1 MASRGTAQVDEV
13 PLRDELYSVSQL
25 EQHARGLA
33 AWHLTGRATR
43 GAKDGLLQRLT
54 DNERI
59 LRDAHGM
66 VTQAVRNGRRITPAA
81 EWFVDNYHLIEEQIR
96 TARRHLPRG
105 YHRELPRL
113 MSGPSAGTPRVYE
126 LVQELISHSHGRL
139 DIEGL
144 RAYVA
149 AYQAQAPLQLGE
161 LWAIPIMLRLALL
174 DSLRRVVRGVTVGR
188 RDREMACEWVER
200 MVETAAVAP
209 GHVVLVLAE
218 MVETNPPLSNAFV
231 SELATRLQGLGPA
244 FTFPI
249 TWLEQRLAERGQ
261 TVAQVFQWV
270 SQSQAADQVAIGNC
284 IGSLRLL
291 GATTWRDFVEA
302 MSSVEQSLRQDPAG
316 AYERMDFGTRD
327 QYRHAVE
334 AIAKRSPASE
344 TAVADAAVAL
354 AGAGVERRSHVGFY
368 LVDAGRSELE
378 ARVGMRRPITLVM
391 RRWSRRVRLAL
402 YVAAVLSLSV
412 AMAAWLL
419 HSPLAQAYSGIPS
432 FLIALVLGGVASQ
445 LAVACVNLSVMLLVA
460 PRTLPRLDFSKGIPA
475 TSRTAVVVPTML
487 TERAEVAAQLELLE
501 VRYLANRDVEL
512 AFVVLTDFRDA
523 ASECMPGDD
532 ALLAQMREGI
542 AALNAR
548 YAREGATQPFALYH
562 RARRYCVQQGV
573 FMGWERKR
581 GKLEEFSRALRGE
594 AARFHT
600 IEGDQA
606 FLSGVRFVIVLDSD
620 TELPRDTARELA
632 AALAH
637 PLNRPRID
645 PQCGRV
651 VEGYGILQP
660 RVMANLESAGRSA
673 FAQLFAGEFGIDPY
687 TRAVSDVY
695 QDAFDEGSF
704 VGKGIYDVDALCA
717 VTVGRLPEGRI
728 LSHDLLE
735 GGYARAGLVSDV
747 LLVEDYPATYL
758 ADASRRSRW
767 IRGDVQIA
775 AWLLPRVPG
784 PLGKGRVRNPLSW
797 LSRWKIFDNL
807 RRSVM
812 PLAQVALLLVGWNV
826 PGAASYA
833 TLSMLAILILP
844 GLLDAVTA
852 LLRRPQEL
860 SFGLYAR
867 DVVQAWLRA
876 LARDAV
882 SLAALPYE
890 AMLSAMALGTAL
902 YRLHVSGKNLLAWR
916 TSRDA
921 QIGEGNGLWQRYG
934 ELAVAPLAGL
944 GCGAWLY
951 VSEPAALPAAAP
963 VLLAWLLLP
972 SVVYALSED
981 KSGETSGLS
990 RADEQFLRR
999 IARRTFE
1006 FFERFVGEGEHFLP
1020 PDNFQL
1026 DPPCGV
1032 AHRTSPTNIGLAFT
1046 SHLAANDFGYISAG
1060 KLLARSQAM
1069 LLSVEKLARYRGH
1082 LYNWYDT
1089 QNCEPLKPL
1098 YVSAVDSGNFVGH
1111 LLTFSEGLRELEGAL
1126 VFNPATF
1133 QGLNDLLGVVGEA
1146 AGAFRAADAVLARAL
1161 VLCESMPKGMTA
1173 AAQLLAQLEDCALE
1187 LTHACAEAPGSELRN
1202 WAAAFES
1209 QVADAQRDLR
1219 HMAPWLSCAMPVA
1232 LPNRIALPDL
1242 DAVPTL
1248 GSLAL
1253 MESALAPAILSL
1265 REQPDADLSAWAL
1278 RLQED
1283 VALGAGR
1290 ARARLSEISDLARR
1304 VDALTTCDYDFL
1316 YDKERRLLAIGF
1328 HVGDHRLDQGY
1339 YDLLA
1344 SEARLASFLAIAQG
1358 ALPQEHWFSLGR
1370 SLTRT
1375 GKRSALLSWSGS
1387 MFEYLMPML
1396 IMPSYRGT
1404 ILDETCRAVVDRQ
1417 IEYGRELGVP
1427 WGVSESGYSK
1437 TDIQLNYQYRA
1448 FGVPGLGFKR
1458 GLAEDLVIAPYAS
1471 VMALMV
1477 SPRQACENLRRLVR
1491 DGRLGALGFYEAV
1504 DYTPLRIPRGKDS
1517 VTVASYMAHHQGMS
1531 LLSLAHV
1538 LLGQP
1543 MQRRFEENQEFRA
1556 TLLLLQ
1562 ERVPRLPVI
1571 FPHPADMESVRDAGQ
1586 NPEPNVRVF
1595 STPNTPAPQVQL
1607 LSNGTYH
1614 VMVTNAGGGYS
1625 RFGELAVTRWQEDS
1639 TCDPWGSFCYLRDLG
1654 CGAIWSAAHQPT
1666 LAPATTYEAIFSQG
1680 RAEFRRRDGDI
1691 DTHVE
1696 ISVSPEDDVE
1706 LRRVSVTNFGQRMRA
1721 IELTSYAEVVLTS
1734 HAADLAHPAFSN
1746 LFVQTEILRDAGAIL
1761 CTRRPRSS
1769 TENPPYLFHLMTV
1782 QGVTCGPT
1790 SFDSARETFL
1800 GRGRT
1805 PMDPQAMHRSEL
1817 SGSEGP
1823 VLDPIVAIRNAVT
1836 LGPDEVARVHIVTGV
1851 AATRE
1856 LALALID
1863 KYRDRHAAERVFE
1876 LAWTHSQ
1883 VDLRRLEATEADT
1896 QLYERLASHLLYAN
1910 PGLRAPR
1917 SVIAH
1922 NQRDQSGLWA
1932 YAISGDLP
1940 IMLIRIAD
1948 RQHISTVRQL
1958 LQAHAYFRLKGL
1970 KADLVIWN
1978 EDPSGYRQVLQ
1989 EDILGATAAVGA
2001 SDLVDRPGG
2010 IFIRRAD
2017 QVSEEDKVL
2026 MQTVARLIVVGRDGT
2041 LAEQLNRP
2049 QVGELPPAVFE
2060 PLLRR
2065 SPRSISNVERAQ
2077 QVASHAWSKD
2087 ELIAW
2092 NGHGGFAPGGR
2103 EYVIVTGADAPTPA
2117 PWVNVLANP
2126 YFGSVVS
2133 ESGSAYTWCENARN
2147 YRLTPW
2153 HNDPVSDL
2161 SGELFYL
2168 RDEHDGKVWSP
2179 SPWPAGDRE
2188 PYTTRHGFGYTT
2200 FEHVRDGIE
2209 SDLCTFVARDA
2220 PVKMLLLTL
2229 RNRSGRSRRIS
2240 ATAVFSLVLGESRAH
2255 AMPYTVTEVDPSSR
2269 ALLARNS
2276 YATGYARRVAFL
2288 DCSSEQR
2295 SYSGDRAEVL
2305 GRNGNVRKP
2314 ACMGLASLS
2323 GHVGAALDPCLAM
2336 QVALDLADGQERQL
2350 AFSFGSGMDGDD
2362 ARVLIQRFHGVLPV
2376 RAELGS
2382 VIAQWCETLQMVQVE
2397 TPEPAFD
2404 FLANGWLLYQVISA
2418 RMWARSGFYQS
2429 GGAYGFRD
2437 QLQDAMSLLHAAPK
2451 LLREHLVRASSRQ
2464 FRDGDVQHWW
2474 HPPVGWGVRTRI
2486 SDDFLWLPYAVAR
2499 YVEATGDVGVLD
2511 ERTHF
2516 IDGRTVRPD
2525 EDSYFDRPLVLD
2537 ELGTVYEHCVRAIK
2551 HGLPVGQHGL
2561 PLIGSGDWNDGMNL
2575 VGEGGKGESV
2585 WLAFF
2590 LHDVLVRFAGIAR
2603 VRGDVEMVS
2612 CCQTAAAQLAAAVE
2626 RNGWDGAWYRRA
2638 YFDSGEPLGSSDN
2651 EECQIDSLPQSW
2663 SVLSGVGDPERALRA
2678 LTSLDERLV
2687 RRDLG
2692 LIQLFDPAF
2701 DGSAMNPG
2709 YVKGYVPGVRE
2720 NGAQY
2725 THAAVWVV
2733 MAFAAAGD
2741 VERAWEL
2748 FGLLNPIHHGD
2759 SESAIAT
2766 YKVEPYVV
2774 AADVY
2779 TNPQHP
2785 GRGGWSWYTGAAG
2798 WMYRLALESLLGIT
2812 LAVDHLRVEPLLP
2825 RGWGGFVVNYRYRTS
2840 LYRIRVHGP
2849 VEGGIGCAR
2858 MRVDAL
2864 DCPDMRLPLRDDGQT
2879 HQAEV
2884 WVAPRRA
2891 ALPRTAA

>member
-1 MASRGTAQVDEV
+1 M
-13 PLRDELYSVSQL
+13 RDELYSVSQL

-33 AWHLTGRATR
+33 AWHVTGRAKR
-43 GAKDGLLQRLT
+43 GAKDGLLLRLAE
-54 DNERI
+54 NERM

-66 VTQAVRNGRRITPAA
+66 VTQAVHSGRRITPAA
-81 EWFVDNYHLIEEQIR
+81 EWFIDNYHLIEEQIR

-113 MSGPSAGTPRVYE
+113 MSGPSAGTPRVYQ

-139 DIEGL
+139 DVDGL
-144 RAYVA
+144 RAYVT
-149 AYQAQAPLQLGE
+149 AYQSKAPLQLGE

-174 DSLRRVVRGVTVGR
+174 ESLRRVVAGVTAGR
-188 RDREMACEWVER
+188 RDREGASSWVER

-209 GHVVLVLAE
+209 ARVVLVLAE
-218 MVETNPPLSNAFV
+218 MVEANPPLTNAFV

-244 FTFPI
+244 FAFPI

-302 MSSVEQSLRQDPAG
+302 MSSVEQSLRRDPAE
-316 AYERMDFGTRD
+316 AYAHMDFGSRD

-334 AIAKRSPASE
+334 AIAKLSPTSE
-344 TAVADAAVAL
+344 TEVADAAVAL
-354 AGAGVERRSHVGFY
+354 ARGGEARRAHVGYY
-368 LVDAGRSELE
+368 LVDVGRSELE
-378 ARVGMRRPITLVM
+378 AKVRMRRPLSHVI
-391 RRWSRRVRLAL
+391 RGWSRHARLGL
-402 YVAAVLSLSV
+402 YVAAVAGVSTAASV
-412 AMAAWLL
+412 ACSQLPEAHGIVGLRLL
-419 HSPLAQAYSGIPS
+419 LLA
-432 FLIALVLGGVASQ
+432 LLVGAVASQ
-445 LAVACVNLSVMLLVA
+445 LAVACVNLLAMLLVP

-475 TSRTAVVVPTML
+475 KFRTAVVVPTLL
-487 TERAEVAAQLELLE
+487 TERSEIDAQLELLE
-501 VRYLANRDVEL
+501 VRYLANRDREL
-512 AFVVLTDFRDA
+512 AFVLLTDFRDA
-523 ASECMPGDD
+523 PTEEVQGDD
-532 ALLAQMREGI
+532 ALLQQIREGI
-542 AALNAR
+542 IALNAT
-548 YAREGATQPFALYH
+548 YAQEGTPSPFALYH
-562 RARRYCVQQGV
+562 RPRRYCPSQGV

-581 GKLEEFSRALRGE
+581 GKLEEFGLALRGN
-594 AARFHT
+594 AQRFHT
-600 IEGDQA
+600 IVADQA
-606 FLSGVRFVIVLDSD
+606 HLAGVQFVIVLDSD
-620 TELPRDTARELA
+620 TELPRDTACELA
-632 AALAH
+632 ATLAH

-645 PQCGRV
+645 AKCGRV

-660 RVMANLESAGRSA
+660 RVMANLESVGRSR

-695 QDAFDEGSF
+695 QDVFDEGSF
-704 VGKGIYDVDALCA
+704 VGKGIYDVDALSA
-717 VTVGRLPEGRI
+717 VTVGRLPEARI

-735 GGYARAGLVSDV
+735 GGYARAGLVSDI
-747 LLVEDYPATYL
+747 LLVEDYPSTYL
-758 ADASRRSRW
+758 ADANRRSRW

-784 PLGKGRVRNPLSW
+784 PNGKGRVWNPLSP

-807 RRSVM
+807 RRSIM
-812 PLAQVALLLVGWNV
+812 PLAQFALLVGGFFT
-826 PGAASYA
+826 PGAASVT
-833 TLSMLAILILP
+833 TLFVLAILVLP
-844 GLLDAVTA
+844 GLLDAATA
-852 LLRRPQEL
+852 LMRRPLEL
-860 SFGLYAR
+860 SIGLYAR
-867 DVVQAWLRA
+867 DVLHAWLRA
-876 LARDAV
+876 LARDSVAL
-882 SLAALPYE
+882 SALPFE
-890 AMLSAMALGTAL
+890 AMLSAVSIGTAA
-902 YRLHVSGKNLLAWR
+902 YRLTITGKNLLVWQ
-916 TSRDA
+916 TSREA
-921 QIGEGNGLWQRYG
+921 QKNGGAQHWRRYG
-934 ELAVAPLAGL
+934 ELTVAPLASVS
-944 GCGAWLY
+944 CGAWLY
-951 VSEPAALPAAAP
+951 VAEPAALPVAAP
-963 VLLAWLLLP
+963 VLVAWLLFP
-972 SVVYALSED
+972 VVVYALSATR
-981 KSGETSGLS
+981 SQETSGLS
-990 RADEQFLRR
+990 RVDEQFLRR
-999 IARRTFE
+999 IARRTFQ
-1006 FFERFVGEGEHFLP
+1006 FFERFVEASDHYLP
-1020 PDNFQL
+1020 PDNFQV
-1026 DPPCGV
+1026 DPPAGL

-1046 SHLAANDFGYISAG
+1046 SHLAGYDFGYLSVG
-1060 KLLARSQAM
+1060 RLLARTEAM
-1069 LLSVEKLARYRGH
+1069 LANVEKLPRYRGH

-1089 QNCEPLKPL
+1089 QSCEALKPL

-1111 LLTFSEGLRELEGAL
+1111 VLTFAEGLRELLTAPILSGETFKGLTDAL
-1126 VFNPATF
+1126 AVLA
-1133 QGLNDLLGVVGEA
+1133 EA
-1146 AGAFRAADAVLARAL
+1146 AGAFRGSEGVIARSVALCETSPTGLSASARTLERLADCAAD
-1161 VLCESMPKGMTA
+1161 
-1173 AAQLLAQLEDCALE
+1173 
-1187 LTHACAEAPGSELRN
+1187 LTKACADAPSTELQA
-1202 WAAAFES
+1202 WATAFEK
-1209 QVADAQRDLR
+1209 QVGDALHDLKW
-1219 HMAPWLSCAMPVA
+1219 MAPWSPLIVPEGLPTDLS
-1232 LPNRIALPDL
+1232 LPDL

-1248 GSLAL
+1248 TGVAQAEAVLAPL
-1253 MESALAPAILSL
+1253 LNRLREHADANLAAWAMRLQTEIALAAS
-1265 REQPDADLSAWAL
+1265 
-1278 RLQED
+1278 
-1283 VALGAGR
+1283 R
-1290 ARARLSEISDLARR
+1290 ARSRIAEIHGLARR
-1304 VDALTTCDYDFL
+1304 LNALSVCDYDFL
-1316 YDKERRLLAIGF
+1316 YDKERRLLSIGF
-1328 HVGDHRLDQGY
+1328 HVSDHRLDLGF

-1358 ALPQEHWFSLGR
+1358 ALPKEHWFGLGR
-1370 SLTRT
+1370 SLTRM

-1417 IEYGRELGVP
+1417 VEYGRELGIP

-1437 TDIQLNYQYRA
+1437 TDNQLNYQYRA
-1448 FGVPGLGFKR
+1448 FGVPGLGFRR
-1458 GLAEDLVIAPYAS
+1458 GLSEDIVVAPYAS
-1471 VMALMV
+1471 VMGLMV
-1477 SPRQACENLRRLVR
+1477 APHAACANMRRLVR
-1491 DGRLGALGFYEAV
+1491 EGRLGALGFYEAV
-1504 DYTPLRIPRGKDS
+1504 DYTPVRLPRGKES
-1517 VTVASYMAHHQGMS
+1517 VTVASYMAHHQGMA

-1538 LLGQP
+1538 LLRQP
-1543 MQRRFEENQEFRA
+1543 MQRRFVENQEFRA

-1571 FPHPADMESVRDAGQ
+1571 FPHPADTESVRDAGQ
-1586 NPEPNVRVF
+1586 TSEPNVRVF

-1625 RFGELAVTRWQEDS
+1625 RFGEVAVTRWQEDT

-1654 CGAIWSAAHQPT
+1654 SGAVWSAAHQPT
-1666 LAPATTYEAIFSQG
+1666 LSPANSYEAIFSQG

-1696 ISVSPEDDVE
+1696 ISVSPEDNVE
-1706 LRRVSVTNFGQRMRA
+1706 LRRVSVTNFGQRVRA
-1721 IELTSYAEVVLTS
+1721 IELTSYAEVVLTT

-1746 LFVQTEILRDAGAIL
+1746 LFVQTEILRDQGAIV

-1769 TENPPYLFHLMTV
+1769 TEHPPYMFHLMTV
-1782 QGVTCGPT
+1782 QGVTSGLT

-1805 PMDPQAMHRSEL
+1805 AVDPQAMHRSEL
-1817 SGSEGP
+1817 SGSEGA

-1836 LGPDEVARVHIVTGV
+1836 LGPDDVARIHIVTGV
-1851 AATRE
+1851 APTRE

-1896 QLYERLASHLLYAN
+1896 QLYERLASHLLFASAS
-1910 PGLRAPR
+1910 LRAPR

-1948 RQHISTVRQL
+1948 RQHIPIVRQL

-2010 IFIRRAD
+2010 IFIRRSD

-2026 MQTVARLIVVGRDGT
+2026 MQTVARLILVGRDGT
-2041 LAEQLNRP
+2041 LADQLNRP
-2049 QVGELPPAVFE
+2049 QVGELLPAVFE
-2060 PLLRR
+2060 PQTRR
-2065 SPRSISNVERAQ
+2065 VPRMSLPVERDHS
-2077 QVASHAWSKD
+2077 QVRARSKA
-2087 ELIAW
+2087 ELSAW
-2092 NGHGGFAPGGR
+2092 NGHGGFSPGGR
-2103 EYVIVTGADAPTPA
+2103 EYVIVTRRDAPTPA

-2153 HNDPVSDL
+2153 HNDPVSDP

-2168 RDEHDGKVWSP
+2168 RDEQDGHFWSP
-2179 SPWPAGDRE
+2179 SPWPAGDKE
-2188 PYTTRHGFGYTT
+2188 SYTTRHGFGYTT
-2200 FEHVRDGIE
+2200 FEHIHDGIE
-2209 SDLCTFVARDA
+2209 SELCMFVAHDA

-2240 ATAVFSLVLGESRAH
+2240 ATAAYSLVLGESRAH
-2255 AMPYTVTEVDPSSR
+2255 AMPYTVTEVDPSTT

-2276 YATGYARRVAFL
+2276 YATGFARRVAFL
-2288 DCSSEQR
+2288 DCSAELR
-2295 SYSGDRAEVL
+2295 AYSGDRAEVL
-2305 GRNGNVRKP
+2305 GRNGNPRRP
-2314 ACMGLASLS
+2314 ACMAQASLS
-2323 GHVGAALDPCLAM
+2323 GHVGAALDPCMAM
-2336 QVALDLADGQERQL
+2336 QVAMDVADGQDRQL
-2350 AFSFGSGMDGDD
+2350 AFTFGSGVDGDD
-2362 ARVLIQRFHGVLPV
+2362 ARALIQRFHGVLPV
-2376 RAELGS
+2376 RAELGA
-2382 VIAQWCETLQMVQVE
+2382 VIAHWCETLQTVQVE
-2397 TPEPAFD
+2397 TPDPTFD
-2404 FLANGWLLYQVISA
+2404 MLTNGWLLYQVISA

-2429 GGAYGFRD
+2429 GGAFGFRD
-2437 QLQDAMSLLHAAPK
+2437 QLQDAMSLVHAAPK
-2451 LLREHLVRASSRQ
+2451 LLREHIVRASARQ

-2486 SDDFLWLPYAVAR
+2486 SDDFLWLPYAVVR
-2499 YVEATGDVGVLD
+2499 YVDATGDVAVLD

-2537 ELGTVYEHCVRAIK
+2537 DLGTVYEHCVRAIK

-2575 VGEGGKGESV
+2575 VGEEGKGESV

-2590 LHDVLVRFAGIAR
+2590 LHDVLTRFSVIASS
-2603 VRGDVEMVS
+2603 RGDAETASV
-2612 CCQTAAAQLAAAVE
+2612 CQIASAQLAVAIE
-2626 RNGWDGAWYRRA
+2626 RDGWDGAWYRRA
-2638 YFDSGEPLGSSDN
+2638 YFDSGAPLGSADN

-2663 SVLSGVGDPERALRA
+2663 SVLSGVGDPERARQSLTA
-2678 LTSLDERLV
+2678 LDDRLV

-2692 LIQLFDPAF
+2692 LIQLFDPPF

-2748 FGLLNPIHHGD
+2748 FSLLNPIHHGD
-2759 SESAIAT
+2759 TEAAIAT

-2779 TNPQHP
+2779 TNPEHP

-2825 RGWGGFVVNYRYRTS
+2825 KGWGGFVVNYRFRSST
-2840 LYRIRVHGP
+2840 YRIRVHGP
-2849 VEGGIGCAR
+2849 REGGMGCES
-2858 MRVDAL
+2858 MRVDDV
-2864 DCPDMRLPLRDDGQT
+2864 DCPDLRLPLRDDGCT
-2879 HQAEV
+2879 HVAEV
-2884 WVAPRRA
+2884 WVAPKRA
-2891 ALPRTAA
+2891 ALPRPAA